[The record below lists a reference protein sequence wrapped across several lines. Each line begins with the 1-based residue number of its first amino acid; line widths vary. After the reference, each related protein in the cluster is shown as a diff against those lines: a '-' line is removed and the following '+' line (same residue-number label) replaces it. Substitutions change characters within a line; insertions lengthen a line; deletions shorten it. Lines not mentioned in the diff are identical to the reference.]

1 MVRRAVAF
9 GAGLVALLL
18 FVFLVKGCLDS
29 RKESA
34 INDYV
39 TDVDALMRESNQLS
53 ETMFAL
59 LEGDGGASDV
69 EIQNGLNTASGKS
82 AQLVDRARDLEHPD
96 DLDTAQRYLIDTLDL
111 RREGVGLIAD
121 HLPAA
126 IAGGDQE
133 EGGAEDI
140 AQDMQPFLASDQLY
154 FRRVLPAIDRV
165 LKQEGLEQNVVE
177 STFLRDIKWLEP
189 TEVATRIGGIGGA
202 EGSAD
207 AAPGLHGN
215 GLGAV
220 TLGGV
225 ALTPGASTSVPLSDD
240 LTIQVQVANQGE
252 NTETDVPV
260 KVTLGGGSDAISAEA
275 VLDTIAAGETK
286 TVDVP
291 IDEQP
296 PTGQN
301 VPISVEIEAVPGEEK
316 TDNNVGDFSAI
327 FTS

>member
-9 GAGLVALLL
+9 GAGLLAILL

-39 TDVDALMRESNQLS
+39 TDVDALMRQSNQQS
-53 ETMFAL
+53 EALFAL
-59 LEGDGGASDV
+59 LEGDDGASDV
-69 EIQNGLNTASGKS
+69 EIENGLNGFRIQS
-82 AQLVDRARDLEHPD
+82 AQLVDRARDLDHPD
-96 DLDTAQRYLIDTLDL
+96 DLDTAQRYLVDTLDL

-121 HLPAA
+121 DLPAA

-133 EGGAEDI
+133 EGGADSI

-154 FRRVLPAIDRV
+154 FRRVLPSIDQV
-165 LKQEGLEQNVVE
+165 LDQEGLEQKVAT
-177 STFLRDIKWLEP
+177 STFLRDIGWLEP

-215 GLGAV
+215 GLGSV

-225 ALTPGASTSVPLSDD
+225 ALTPGASTSVPLADD

-260 KVTLGGGSDAISAEA
+260 KVTVGSGADAISAEA

>member
-1 MVRRAVAF
+1 MVRRAIAF
-9 GAGLVALLL
+9 GAGLIALLL

-34 INDYV
+34 IADYV
-39 TDVDALMRESNQLS
+39 TDVDALMRESNQQS
-53 ETMFAL
+53 EGLFAL
-59 LEGDGGASDV
+59 LQGDDGASDV
-69 EIQNGLNTASGKS
+69 DIENGLNGYRSES
-82 AQLVDRARDLEHPD
+82 ARLVDRARELDHPD
-96 DLDTAQRYLIDTLDL
+96 DLDTAQRYLVDALDL
-111 RREGVGLIAD
+111 RREGVGLVAD

-126 IAGGDQE
+126 IAGGDQQ
-133 EGGAEDI
+133 EGAAEQI

-154 FRRVLPAIDRV
+154 FRRVLPSIDQV
-165 LKQEGLEQNVVE
+165 LDEQGLEQKVAG
-177 STFLRDIKWLEP
+177 STFLRDLAWLDP
-189 TEVATRIGGIGGA
+189 AEVATRVGGIGGA
-202 EGSAD
+202 AGSAD

-225 ALTPGASTSVPLSDD
+225 ALTPGASTSVSLSDD
-240 LTIQVQVANQGE
+240 LTLQVQVANQGE

-260 KVTLGGGSDAISAEA
+260 KVTVGSGGDAITAEA

-301 VPISVEIEAVPGEEK
+301 VPIEVEVEAVPGEEK

>member
-9 GAGLVALLL
+9 GAGLLVLLL

-39 TDVDALMRESNQLS
+39 TDVDALMRESNQQS
-53 ETMFAL
+53 EALFAL
-59 LEGDGGASDV
+59 LEGGDGASDV
-69 EIQNGLNTASGKS
+69 DIENGLNSFRIQS
-82 AQLVDRARDLEHPD
+82 AQLVDRARDLDRPD
-96 DLDTAQRYLIDTLDL
+96 DLDTAQRYLVDALDL

-121 HLPAA
+121 DLPAA
-126 IAGGDQE
+126 IAGGDQQ
-133 EGGAEDI
+133 EGAAERI
-140 AQDMQPFLASDQLY
+140 AQDMQPFLASDQIY

-165 LKQEGLEQNVVE
+165 LEQEGLEQSVAE
-177 STFLRDIKWLEP
+177 STFLRDLDWLDP
-189 TEVATRIGGIGGA
+189 TEVATRVGGIGGPA
-202 EGSAD
+202 GSAD

-220 TLGGV
+220 TLAGV
-225 ALTPGASTSVPLSDD
+225 ALTPGASTSITLSDD
-240 LTIQVQVANQGE
+240 LAVQVQVANQGE

-260 KVTLGGGSDAISAEA
+260 RVTVGSGSDAIDAEA

-291 IDEQP
+291 LDRQP

-301 VPISVEIEAVPGEEK
+301 VPIEVEIEPVPGEEK

>member
-1 MVRRAVAF
+1 MAL
-9 GAGLVALLL
+9 GAGVILLLL
-18 FVFLVKGCLDS
+18 FVFLVKGCLDN

-34 INDYV
+34 ITDYV
-39 TDVDALMRESNQLS
+39 TDVDALMRESNQQS
-53 ETMFAL
+53 EGLFAL
-59 LEGDGGASDV
+59 LVGEGGASDV
-69 EIQNGLNTASGKS
+69 EIENGLNGFRSES
-82 AQLVDRARDLEHPD
+82 AQLVDRARDLDHPD

-111 RREGVGLIAD
+111 RREGIGLIAD
-121 HLPAA
+121 DLPAA
-126 IAGGDQE
+126 IAGGDQQ
-133 EGGAEDI
+133 EGAAERI

-154 FRRVLPAIDRV
+154 FRRVLPAIDEV
-165 LKQEGLEQNVVE
+165 LEQEGLEQNVVE
-177 STFLRDIKWLEP
+177 STFLRDLDWLDP
-189 TEVATRIGGIGGA
+189 AEVATRVGGIGGA
-202 EGSAD
+202 EGSGD

-225 ALTPGASTSVPLSDD
+225 ALTPGASTSIPLTDD
-240 LTIQVQVANQGE
+240 LALQVQVANQGE

-260 KVTLGGGSDAISAEA
+260 KVTVGSGSDAIEAEG

-286 TVDVP
+286 TVDIP
-291 IDEQP
+291 LDEQP

-301 VPISVEIEAVPGEEK
+301 VPINVEIEPVPGEEK

>member
-9 GAGLVALLL
+9 GAGLLVLLL

-39 TDVDALMRESNQLS
+39 ADVDGLMRQSNQQS
-53 ETMFAL
+53 DAL
-59 LEGDGGASDV
+59 FTLLAGGGDASDV
-69 EIQNGLNTASGKS
+69 EIENGLNGYRIRS
-82 AQLVDRARDLEHPD
+82 AQLVDLARDLDHPD
-96 DLDTAQRYLIDTLDL
+96 DLDTAQRYLVDTLDL

-133 EGGAEDI
+133 EGGADEI

-154 FRRVLPAIDRV
+154 FRRVLPAIDQV
-165 LKQEGLEQNVVE
+165 LDQEGLEQKVIT
-177 STFLRDIKWLEP
+177 SAFLPDVSWLQP

-260 KVTLGGGSDAISAEA
+260 KVTIGSGADAISAEA

-301 VPISVEIEAVPGEEK
+301 IPISVEIEAVPGEEK

>member
-1 MVRRAVAF
+1 MIAA
-9 GAGLVALLL
+9 GAALIALLL
-18 FVFLVKGCLDS
+18 FFFLVKGCVDS

-39 TDVDALMRESNQLS
+39 TEVDALMRESNQQS
-53 ETMFAL
+53 ETLFAL
-59 LEGDGGASDV
+59 LAGDGGASDV
-69 EIQNGLNTASGKS
+69 DIQNGLNTASGKS
-82 AQLVDRARDLEHPD
+82 AQLVDRARDLDPPD
-96 DLDTAQRYLIDTLDL
+96 ELGTAQRYLVDTLDL

-121 HLPAA
+121 HLPTA
-126 IAGGDQE
+126 IAEGDQQ
-133 EGGAEDI
+133 EGGAEEI

-154 FRRVLPAIDRV
+154 FRRVLPSIDQV
-165 LKQEGLEQNVVE
+165 LEQEDIELKVVE

-189 TEVATRIGGIGGA
+189 AEVATRVGGIGGA

-260 KVTLGGGSDAISAEA
+260 KVTVGNGADAIDAEA

-301 VPISVEIEAVPGEEK
+301 VPIEVEIEAVPGEEK